1 MDIEDAQS
9 TDILDDVIVVVHE
22 VSSCDLN
29 VEREQADLS
38 RPTFMEIVKRV
49 QSITGTSE
57 GRAVETVRY
66 VMSELDK
73 AS

>member
-1 MDIEDAQS
+1 MNESADATEIED
-9 TDILDDVIVVVHE
+9 VIGVVHD
-22 VSSCDLN
+22 VRICDLT
-29 VEREQADLS
+29 VRWEPTDLS
-38 RPTFMEIVKRV
+38 RPTFMEIVKKV
-49 QSITGTSE
+49 QSLTGVSE

>member
-1 MDIEDAQS
+1 MNESADATEIED
-9 TDILDDVIVVVHE
+9 VMNVVHE
-22 VSSCDLN
+22 VRICDLT
-29 VEREQADLS
+29 VEREPTDLS
-38 RPTFMEIVKRV
+38 RPTFMEIVKKV
-49 QSITGTSE
+49 QSLTGVSE